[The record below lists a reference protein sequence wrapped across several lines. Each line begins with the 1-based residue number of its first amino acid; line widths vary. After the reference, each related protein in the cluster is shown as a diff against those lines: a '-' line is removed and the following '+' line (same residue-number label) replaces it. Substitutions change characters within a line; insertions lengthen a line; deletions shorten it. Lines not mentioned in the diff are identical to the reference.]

1 MGSGKDANWLKKQ
14 VQKLTEAGKFDDARE
29 TVTEYQNLPKVNV
42 NLLRLRINFAENEY
56 LLDELGITI

>member
-29 TVTEYQNLPKVNV
+29 MVMNYQNLPKINV

-56 LLDELGITI
+56 LLDELGITL